1 MTLAI
6 MSLINLGGVPSLG
19 SSMDDK
25 IYHFVAYALF
35 TAIWYK
41 AISRYNIN
49 HKYVVLISIAIAFG
63 MVIEVLQSVLTDYR
77 VSDVYDILANTLGV
91 LCSVGAIGVYEKRE
105 A

>member
-1 MTLAI
+1 

-25 IYHFVAYALF
+25 IYHFMAYAVF

-41 AISRYNIN
+41 ALSFYNLN
-49 HKYVVLISIAIAFG
+49 HKYVILIAIAIVFG

-77 VSDVYDILANTLGV
+77 VSDVFDILANTLGV
-91 LCSVGAIGVYEKRE
+91 LSCVGIIGVLEKRE